1 MKSGGLLVY
10 APVAPTEE
18 CIALVNELNAP
29 VEYILL
35 PTTLFEHKLFM
46 GPFQVRYALRRRK
59 SCGETR
65 LGFVHR
71 SRNIVCRPVPN
82 PNRPIRNL
90 SIARIPRESEGG

>member
-46 GPFQVRYALRRRK
+46 GPFQVRPTPYADEKVAERHAAAVRDARRFP
-59 SCGETR
+59 SPGW
-65 LGFVHR
+65 
-71 SRNIVCRPVPN
+71 
-82 PNRPIRNL
+82 
-90 SIARIPRESEGG
+90 